1 MNSLEQNNQLKS
13 YFDMLPDQ
21 IVLMDEAGN
30 VAMMNATA
38 AAGMGIDRDAATGKP
53 LDPALMAGRYG
64 VKMGRL
70 SEMFATVMAGGTIQR
85 FETANP
91 APDGQVFAVSL
102 QRAANECCFSGA
114 LLTIH
119 DMTKRAKTR
128 NELLK
133 RNAELTDIVAVNRT
147 IMEINSAIHSGATL
161 DEMFEIIFDQ
171 LKRIIPYDRIGL
183 SLLDEKLEFVTVA
196 KVKSD
201 NPILLN
207 KGYQIHFACTS
218 LPALLNPATSW
229 SDAHSL
235 MEGGKRRII
244 YDLKE
249 YVTEKKRSS
258 HYNATL
264 LKEGIRSSLTVPLYV
279 EGKPTAI
286 IFFSSRTPGVYTP
299 EYLGRHYDACMRS
312 LAAVQDNLAVALEKS
327 LTITRLEET
336 NRRLKELLTMK
347 DDFLSIASHDLRS
360 PLTAIIGFGKMMVE
374 KTPVNDLQRRGLEIM
389 VNSAGHLLTLVDDI
403 LALAKANAA
412 SMEVNLS
419 PTTIG
424 DILLDSV
431 AAMSFNAHNKEIVL
445 EHVPLRP
452 SPELALDRSK
462 IFQVFNNLISNAI
475 KFSPVGGTVILR
487 ESVANGLYRFE
498 VEDSGPGISEDDRK
512 KLFTKFVQVGG
523 DEAVMAKGTGLG
535 LAICKMIVNGHGG
548 DIGVNGAP
556 SGKGALFHFTLPLKG
571 KGNAGN

>member
-1 MNSLEQNNQLKS
+1 MNFPEQKNQLQS

-21 IVLMDEAGN
+21 IVLLDEAGN
-30 VAMMNATA
+30 VAMMNAAA
-38 AAGMGIDRDAATGKP
+38 AAGMRIDRDAAAGKP
-53 LDPALMAGRYG
+53 LDTALMAGRCG
-64 VKMGRL
+64 EKMARL
-70 SEMFATVMAGGTIQR
+70 PEMFATVMAGGVVQR
-85 FETANP
+85 FETASSS
-91 APDGQVFAVSL
+91 PDGQVFAVSL
-102 QRAANECCFSGA
+102 QRAANDCCFSGA

-133 RNAELTDIVAVNRT
+133 RNADLTEILAVNRT

-183 SLLDEKLEFVTVA
+183 SLLDEKLEFITVA

-207 KGYQIHFACTS
+207 KGYRVHFAS
-218 LPALLNPATSW
+218 ANLAALLNPAAAW

-249 YVTEKKRSS
+249 YVADKKRES

-264 LKEGIRSSLTVPLYV
+264 LQEGIRSSLTVPLYV

-286 IFFSSRTPGVYTP
+286 IFFSSRKPGVYTP
-299 EYLGRHYDACMRS
+299 EHMGQHYDTCMKS
-312 LAAVQDNLAVALEKS
+312 LATVQENLAVALEKS

-336 NRRLKELLTMK
+336 NRRLKELLAMK

-360 PLTAIIGFGKMMVE
+360 PLTAIIGFGKMMSE
-374 KTPVNDLQRRGLEIM
+374 KTPVTELQRRGLEIM
-389 VNSAGHLLTLVDDI
+389 VNSAGHLLVLVDDI

-412 SMEVNLS
+412 GMEVNLA

-424 DILLDSV
+424 DILRDSIS
-431 AAMSFNAHNKEIVL
+431 AMSFNAHNKEIVL
-445 EHVPLRP
+445 DHVPLKP

-487 ESVANGLYRFE
+487 ESVANGSYRFE
-498 VEDSGPGISEDDRK
+498 VEDGGPGISEEDRK

-523 DEAVMAKGTGLG
+523 DEAVKAKGTGLG

-548 DIGVNGAP
+548 DIGVGGEP
-556 SGKGALFHFTLPLKG
+556 GKGAIFHFTLPLKE

>member
-1 MNSLEQNNQLKS
+1 MNSLEQNNQLQS

-21 IVLMDEAGN
+21 IVLLDGAGN
-30 VAMMNATA
+30 VVMMNAA
-38 AAGMGIDRDAATGKP
+38 AAIGMGIDRDAETGKP

-64 VKMGRL
+64 EKMGRL
-70 SEMFATVMAGGTIQR
+70 PELLAAVMAGGAVQK

-102 QRAANECCFSGA
+102 QRAANACCFNGA

-133 RNAELTDIVAVNRT
+133 RNAELTDILAVNRT

-183 SLLDEKLEFVTVA
+183 SLLDEKLEYCTVV

-201 NPILLN
+201 NPIILS
-207 KGYQIHFACTS
+207 KGYRIHFNCTS
-218 LPALLNPATSW
+218 LPALLDPASAW

-244 YDLKE
+244 YDLKA
-249 YVTEKKRSS
+249 YVADKKRES

-286 IFFSSRTPGVYTP
+286 IFFSSRMPGVYTP
-299 EYLGRHYDACMRS
+299 EYLGRHYESCMKS
-312 LAAVQDNLAVALEKS
+312 LAAVQENLAVALEKT
-327 LTITRLEET
+327 LTINRLEET
-336 NRRLKELLTMK
+336 NRRLKELLAMK

-360 PLTAIIGFGKMMVE
+360 PLTAIIGFGKMMAE
-374 KTPVNDLQRRGLEIM
+374 KTPVNELQRRGLEIM

-419 PTTIG
+419 PATIG
-424 DILLDSV
+424 DILLDSI

-445 EHVPLRP
+445 DHIPLRP

-487 ESVANGLYRFE
+487 ESVADDSYRFE
-498 VEDSGPGISEDDRK
+498 VQDSGPGISEEDRK

-523 DEAVMAKGTGLG
+523 DDAVKAKGTGLG
-535 LAICKMIVNGHGG
+535 LAICKMIVNGHSGE
-548 DIGVNGAP
+548 IGVNATP
-556 SGKGALFHFTLPLKG
+556 GKGAVFHFTLPLKG

>member
-1 MNSLEQNNQLKS
+1 MNSLEQKNQLQS

-21 IVLMDEAGN
+21 IVLLDGVGN
-30 VAMMNATA
+30 VTMMNAA
-38 AAGMGIDRDAATGKP
+38 AATGMGIDRDAATGKP
-53 LDPALMAGRYG
+53 LDPARLAARYG
-64 VKMGRL
+64 EKMVRL
-70 SEMFATVMAGGTIQR
+70 PEMFTAVMAGGTVAK
-85 FETANP
+85 FESSP
-91 APDGQVFAVSL
+91 SLPDGPVFAVAL

-128 NELLK
+128 NELIK
-133 RNAELTDIVAVNRT
+133 RNTDLTDILAVNRT

-161 DEMFEIIFDQ
+161 DEIFEIIFDQ

-183 SLLDEKLEFVTVA
+183 SLLDEKVEFVTVA

-207 KGYQIHFACTS
+207 KGYRIHFSCTS
-218 LPALLNPATSW
+218 LPALLNPASSW

-249 YVTEKKRSS
+249 YMAEKNRGS
-258 HYNATL
+258 HYNTTL

-279 EGKPTAI
+279 EGKPTAL

-299 EYLGRHYDACMRS
+299 EHLGRHYDSCMRS
-312 LAAVQDNLAVALEKS
+312 LAAVQENLAVALEKA

-336 NRRLKELLTMK
+336 NRRLKELLAMK

-360 PLTAIIGFGKMMVE
+360 PLTAIIGFGKMMAE
-374 KTPVNDLQRRGLEIM
+374 KTPVNELQRRGLEIM

-403 LALAKANAA
+403 LALAKANAS
-412 SMEVNLS
+412 SMEVNLA

-424 DILLDSV
+424 DILLDSI

-445 EHVPLRP
+445 SHEPLRP

-475 KFSPVGGTVILR
+475 KFSPVGGTIILR
-487 ESVANGLYRFE
+487 ESVGDGVYRFE
-498 VEDSGPGISEDDRK
+498 VEDSGPGISEEDRK
-512 KLFTKFVQVGG
+512 KLFTKFVQVGE
-523 DEAVMAKGTGLG
+523 DEAKAKGTGLG
-535 LAICKMIVNGHGG
+535 LAICKMIVNGHSG
-548 DIGVNGAP
+548 DIGVGGAL
-556 SGKGALFHFTLPLKG
+556 GKGAVFHFTLPLKG

>member
-1 MNSLEQNNQLKS
+1 MNSLEQKNQLQS

-21 IVLMDEAGN
+21 IALLDEAGN
-30 VAMMNATA
+30 VAMMNAA
-38 AAGMGIDRDAATGKP
+38 AAKGMGIDRDAAIGKP
-53 LDPALMAGRYG
+53 LDFALMAPRYG
-64 VKMGRL
+64 EKMARL
-70 SEMFATVMAGGTIQR
+70 PDFLAAVMAGEVVQR
-85 FETANP
+85 FETASP
-91 APDGQVFAVSL
+91 APDGPVFAVSL

-133 RNAELTDIVAVNRT
+133 RNSELTEILAVNRT
-147 IMEINSAIHSGATL
+147 IMEINSAIHSGSTL

-183 SLLDEKLEFVTVA
+183 SLLDEKLEFIAVA
-196 KVKSD
+196 KVRSD
-201 NPILLN
+201 NPILLP
-207 KGYQIHFACTS
+207 KGYRIHLASTN
-218 LPALLNPATSW
+218 LPALLNPAASW
-229 SDAHSL
+229 RDAHSV
-235 MEGGKRRII
+235 MAGGKYRII

-249 YVTEKKRSS
+249 YVVDKKRDS

-286 IFFSSRTPGVYTP
+286 LFFSSRTPGVYTP
-299 EYLGRHYDACMRS
+299 EYMGRHYDTCMKS
-312 LAAVQDNLAVALEKS
+312 LAAVQENLAVALEKS

-336 NRRLKELLTMK
+336 NRRLEELLAMK

-360 PLTAIIGFGKMMVE
+360 PLTAIIGFGKMMAE
-374 KTPVNDLQRRGLEIM
+374 KTVVTEMQRRGLEIM

-403 LALAKANAA
+403 LALAKTNAA
-412 SMEVNLS
+412 SMEVNLAA
-419 PTTIG
+419 TTVG
-424 DILLDSV
+424 DILLDSIS
-431 AAMSFNAHNKEIVL
+431 AMSFNAHNKEIVL
-445 EHVPLRP
+445 EHVPLTP

-487 ESVANGLYRFE
+487 ESVTNGSYRFE
-498 VEDSGPGISEDDRK
+498 VEDSGPGISGEDQK
-512 KLFTKFVQVGG
+512 KLFTKFVQVG
-523 DEAVMAKGTGLG
+523 DEAAKAKGTGLG

-548 DIGVNGAP
+548 DIGVGGEL
-556 SGKGALFHFTLPLKG
+556 GKGAVFHFTLPLKG
-571 KGNAGN
+571 KGNAGD

>member
-1 MNSLEQNNQLKS
+1 MEQKNQLQS

-21 IVLMDEAGN
+21 IVLLDVAGS
-30 VAMMNATA
+30 VVMMNAAA
-38 AAGMGIDRDAATGKP
+38 AAGMDVNRNAATGKP
-53 LDPALMAGRYG
+53 LDFSRMAARYG
-64 VKMGRL
+64 EKMADL
-70 SEMFATVMAGGTIQR
+70 PTLLATVTAGGTVQK

-91 APDGQVFAVSL
+91 SPDGQVFAVSL
-102 QRAANECCFSGA
+102 QRAANECCFSGS

-133 RNAELTDIVAVNRT
+133 RNAELTDILAVNRT

-183 SLLDEKLEFVTVA
+183 SLLDENVEFVTVA

-207 KGYQIHFACTS
+207 KGYRVHLAGTS
-218 LPALLNPATSW
+218 LPALLNPASSW

-235 MEGGKRRII
+235 MEGGRRRII
-244 YDLKE
+244 YDLNS
-249 YVTEKKRSS
+249 YAADKKRES
-258 HYNATL
+258 HYNMTL

-279 EGKPTAI
+279 EGKATAI
-286 IFFSSRTPGVYTP
+286 LFFSSRTPGVYTP
-299 EYLGRHYDACMRS
+299 EFLGRHYDTCMRS

-360 PLTAIIGFGKMMVE
+360 PLTAIIGFGKMMAE
-374 KTPVNDLQRRGLEIM
+374 KTAVSELQRRGLEIM

-403 LALAKANAA
+403 LALAKANAS
-412 SMEVNLS
+412 SMEVNLAPS
-419 PTTIG
+419 TIG
-424 DILLDSV
+424 DILLDSI
-431 AAMSFNAHNKEIVL
+431 AAMSFNAHNKEVAL
-445 EHVPLRP
+445 NHVPLTP

-475 KFSPVGGTVILR
+475 KFSPVGGTIILR
-487 ESVANGLYRFE
+487 ESVADGLYRFE
-498 VEDSGPGISEDDRK
+498 VEDGGPGISEEDRK
-512 KLFTKFVQVGG
+512 KLFTKFVQVGK
-523 DEAVMAKGTGLG
+523 DDTMKAKGTGLG
-535 LAICKMIVNGHGG
+535 LAICKMIVNGHSG
-548 DIGVNGAP
+548 DIGVGGEP
-556 SGKGALFHFTLPLKG
+556 GKGAVFYFTLPLKG
-571 KGNAGN
+571 KGNAGS